1 MVLVV
6 RGYIRSIQDAVAI
19 EVMESD
25 LWGDIAIPRDS
36 RATGLAIS
44 TPHGCVI
51 VIGVDVV
58 IKGERVLLASFLDP
72 LDKETLRIIELAS
85 LSRRLAVMKNG
96 TVVGLLN
103 LSDEDMGKME
113 YVASK
118 TRECSQMQNKPVN
131 LDLAAQW
138 FLDNF
143 NL

>member
-6 RGYIRSIQDAVAI
+6 RGYIKSIQDAVAI

-25 LWGDIAIPRDS
+25 LWGNIAIPRDA

-51 VIGVDVV
+51 VIGVDV
-58 IKGERVLLASFLDP
+58 IIDGERVLLASFLDP

-85 LSRRLAVMKNG
+85 LSRRLAVMRNG
-96 TVVGLLN
+96 RVVGLLN

-138 FLDNF
+138 FLENF